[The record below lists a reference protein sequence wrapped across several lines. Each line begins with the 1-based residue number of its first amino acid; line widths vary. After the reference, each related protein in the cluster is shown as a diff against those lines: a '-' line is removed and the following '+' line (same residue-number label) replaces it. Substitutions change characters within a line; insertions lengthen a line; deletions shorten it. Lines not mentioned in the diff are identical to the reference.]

1 MEYGLFNIDEKPQA
15 QGYDPASFD
24 IIIGANVL
32 HDARMIKETLKNFRY
47 LLSKEGMLVA
57 LEVTTNKIYHK
68 VSIGFIEGFSGY
80 NDERLE
86 KNVPL

>member
-1 MEYGLFNIDEKPQA
+1 ML
-15 QGYDPASFD
+15 
-24 IIIGANVL
+24 
-32 HDARMIKETLKNFRY
+32 T
-47 LLSKEGMLVA
+47 KEGMLVA

-86 KNVPL
+86 KNVPLLSATEWCTAMADCDLHIRPPTQKQTKKQKYLSSM

>member
-1 MEYGLFNIDEKPQA
+1 
-15 QGYDPASFD
+15 
-24 IIIGANVL
+24 
-32 HDARMIKETLKNFRY
+32 
-47 LLSKEGMLVA
+47 MLVA

-86 KNVPL
+86 RMCRF